1 MQFSEQIISILDSLC
16 EKFGIA
22 IDWSQQNVIPY
33 IQQLCSK
40 YIKFEIATSVF
51 WCVIWFSLF
60 LIAFLIQS
68 KLRKRF
74 KSINDIYDNLDY
86 DIYAQFWLAA
96 FCCVF
101 ILGIICIITVFCETY
116 DIVTCLTFPEK
127 IIIGYISQLTS
138 GATQ

>member
-1 MQFSEQIISILDSLC
+1 MQFSEQIISILDALC
-16 EKFGIA
+16 EKFGIV

-68 KLRKRF
+68 KLRKRY

-96 FCCVF
+96 FCYVF
-101 ILGIICIITVFCETY
+101 ILGIICIIAVFCETY

-138 GATQ
+138 GAT